1 MQKTFSE
8 NWCFETILFMAVNFF
23 IAPKKDGKIN
33 GFRRNR
39 RIRNNQSILNNRRFL
54 NNLNNRIFPSSLL
67 FNLYFLRLCVCTCC
81 ADSKRSVSDLRF
93 NFYFLR
99 LCVCTCYADSKCS
112 VSDLRFNFS
121 IFQSFN
127 LPWGGGIN
135 QYTRILCKEP
145 KLQGCGYLF
154 LFGCFQG

>member
-39 RIRNNQSILNNRRFL
+39 RIRNNQSILKNRRFM

-81 ADSKRSVSDLRF
+81 ADNKRSVSDLRF
-93 NFYFLR
+93 N
-99 LCVCTCYADSKCS
+99 C
-112 VSDLRFNFS
+112 S

-127 LPWGGGIN
+127 LPWGGEGLIN
-135 QYTRILCKEP
+135 ILESCVRNQSCRDADTFFCLVVFKDRSYDTWQCES
-145 KLQGCGYLF
+145 
-154 LFGCFQG
+154 